1 MNLKLN
7 LTMENKN
14 DEVKKERVKA
24 AETKK
29 AKAQY
34 EPTWEEVWEKGWTS
48 HTGSVKKSI
57 FQSKLTDGDR
67 LKLME
72 VKAAIEN
79 GELGS
84 QVESLKKF
92 SKSHALG
99 LYKVLNGLRRD
110 KYIAE
115 MIEDKPENYIL
126 ITSEDSLIK
135 LVKDLHNEKTI
146 GLDTETTGVDYDK
159 DYIVGISITL
169 PIADYHVYIPIR
181 HELDDFELDADLV
194 LGALKYHLENKD
206 LGKVLHNA
214 KFDFHMFANEGIWVA
229 GLVMD
234 TMVAMHILNENEMSF
249 ALKNLATKY
258 GKFFGFEDKSRTYE
272 ELFGKGGFEKTPLD
286 IGTVYAC
293 KDTHLCYQF
302 YLWIDEN
309 LKKRSGLHHIYY
321 DIENPLLEVS
331 FHMERSGF
339 LIDLEFADTYKEL
352 LKAKISEL
360 EIRLKEVFGD
370 ININSNQQ
378 LGEVLYDKMGIKDIS
393 KNRSVD
399 ADTIKSLADQ
409 NPEIKVLLEYR
420 EVNKLLTTYIEP
432 LPQKIWG
439 RDGRLHGSFKQ
450 TATVTGRYASN
461 SPNLQN
467 LPPDAR
473 KMFIAPKGKVLLGKD
488 FSQIEP
494 RMLAFLSDDKEFQV
508 PYMTGTDL
516 YSTLASKV
524 FHKPIE
530 ECGDGTKYRKMMK
543 VGLLA
548 TMYGTSTY
556 TLAQQLGITLEEA
569 EQFIEDFLNT
579 YPEARDYM
587 QSLRDLADENQFV
600 ETLHGRK
607 RRFIGHKAVSI
618 KYKQVCAKI
627 QKTLG
632 YVPKNIWAEKKLSRA
647 LKQAY
652 WEVAKE
658 YGRVARQSVN
668 AVIQGSAADVMK
680 LAMISVYEFLKSKGP
695 DWKLLATVHDE
706 IIIEVPDTIT
716 EEDLAELDRRM
727 TIVERFN
734 FPVKTDTV
742 VMDRWG
748 ANETPFRK
756 WLDNGRKIA

>member
-7 LTMENKN
+7 LKMENKK
-14 DEVKKERVKA
+14 DEKKLERVKA

-57 FQSKLTDGDR
+57 FQSKLTDGDK

-99 LYKVLNGLRRD
+99 LYKVLNGLRRE

-115 MIEDKPENYIL
+115 MIEHKPENYIL
-126 ITSEDSLIK
+126 ITAEDSLIK
-135 LVKDLHNEKTI
+135 LVNDLNNEKII

-169 PIADYHVYIPIR
+169 PRADYHVYIPIR
-181 HELDDFELDADLV
+181 HELDELQLDADLV
-194 LGALKYHLENKD
+194 LEALKFHLENKE

-234 TMVAMHILNENEMSF
+234 TMVAMHILNENELSF

-302 YLWIDEN
+302 YLWIDDN
-309 LKKRSGLHHIYY
+309 LKKRPGLHHIYY

-339 LIDLEFADTYKEL
+339 LIDLDFADTYKGA
-352 LKAKISEL
+352 LKTRISEL
-360 EIRLKEVFGD
+360 EVRLKEVFGD

-378 LGEVLYDKMGIKDIS
+378 LAEVLYDKMGLKDVS

-399 ADTIKSLADQ
+399 ADNIKALANQ
-409 NPEIKVLLEYR
+409 NPDIKVLLEYR

-432 LPQKIWG
+432 LPLKIWG
-439 RDGRLHGSFKQ
+439 RDGRLHGSFQQ

-508 PYMTGTDL
+508 PYLTGTDL
-516 YSTLASKV
+516 YATLASKV

-607 RRFIGHKAVSI
+607 RRFIGHKVVAI

-627 QKTLG
+627 ENTLG

-706 IIIEVPDTIT
+706 IILEVPDTIT

-727 TIVERFN
+727 TIVDKFS
-734 FPVKTDTV
+734 FPVKTDSVIMT
-742 VMDRWG
+742 RWG
-748 ANETPFRK
+748 EEVPFRK

>member
-7 LTMENKN
+7 LKMENEK
-14 DEVKKERVKA
+14 DEKKLERVKA

-29 AKAQY
+29 VKAQY

-72 VKAAIEN
+72 VKAAIES

-99 LYKVLNGLRRD
+99 LYKVLNGLRRE

-115 MIEDKPENYIL
+115 MIEHKPKNYIL
-126 ITSEDSLIK
+126 ITAEDSLIK
-135 LVKDLHNEKTI
+135 LVRDLHNEKII

-169 PIADYHVYIPIR
+169 PKADYHVYIPIR
-181 HELDDFELDADLV
+181 HELDDFQLDADLV
-194 LGALKYHLENKD
+194 FGVLKYHLENKY
-206 LGKVLHNA
+206 LGKVLHNC

-234 TMVAMHILNENEMSF
+234 TMVAMHVLNENEMSF

-272 ELFGKGGFEKTPLD
+272 ELFGKGGFERTPLD

-321 DIENPLLEVS
+321 GIENPLLEVS

-339 LIDLEFADTYKEL
+339 LIDLEFADTYKES

-360 EIRLKEVFGD
+360 ELRLKEVFGD

-378 LGEVLYDKMGIKDIS
+378 LAKVLYDKMGLKDIS
-393 KNRSVD
+393 KDRSVD
-399 ADTIKSLADQ
+399 ADTIKVLADQ
-409 NPEIKVLLEYR
+409 NPDIKVLLEYR

-439 RDGRLHGSFKQ
+439 RDGRLHGNFQQ

-473 KMFIAPKGKVLLGKD
+473 KMFIVPKGKVLLGKD

-494 RMLAFLSDDKEFQV
+494 RMLAFLSNDKEFQV

-607 RRFIGHKAVSI
+607 RRFIGHKAVAT
-618 KYKQVCAKI
+618 KYKQVCSKI

-632 YVPKNIWAEKKLSRA
+632 YMPKNIWAEKKLSRA

-652 WEVAKE
+652 WEVTKE

-706 IIIEVPDTIT
+706 IILEVPDTIT

-742 VMDRWG
+742 VMSRWG
-748 ANETPFRK
+748 ENETPFRK